1 MHVEDLKKNGVLK
14 FCSDLVFNQAL
25 LDSTLLLDES
35 CDNKSDEEVSSSPLF
50 RLGRSP
56 VSVVD
61 ATPIFVEDEIAPND
75 IPPDV
80 GFDSDDDAANDE
92 LTGVVLVAALDSG
105 RDDEVVSLVAADDV
119 LATVLGAGIEDV
131 VEDAV
136 AEDDAGVVD
145 VAVFVELA
153 GAAAVD
159 TGGDWFVFGG
169 DTT

>member
-1 MHVEDLKKNGVLK
+1 M
-14 FCSDLVFNQAL
+14 
-25 LDSTLLLDES
+25 LLDES

-61 ATPIFVEDEIAPND
+61 VTPIFVEAPND
-75 IPPDV
+75 IPPVV

-105 RDDEVVSLVAADDV
+105 RDDEVVSLLLVAADDV
-119 LATVLGAGIEDV
+119 LATVLGAGIVDV
-131 VEDAV
+131 VEGAV
-136 AEDDAGVVD
+136 AEDDDDAGVVD
-145 VAVFVELA
+145 VVVVEELA

>member
-1 MHVEDLKKNGVLK
+1 LK

-61 ATPIFVEDEIAPND
+61 VTPIFVEDEIAPND
-75 IPPDV
+75 IPPVV

-105 RDDEVVSLVAADDV
+105 RDDELASLLFVAADDV

-145 VAVFVELA
+145 VVVFVELA

>member
-1 MHVEDLKKNGVLK
+1 M
-14 FCSDLVFNQAL
+14 
-25 LDSTLLLDES
+25 LLDES

-61 ATPIFVEDEIAPND
+61 VTPIFVEDEIAPND
-75 IPPDV
+75 IPPVV
-80 GFDSDDDAANDE
+80 GFDSDDDAANNE

-105 RDDEVVSLVAADDV
+105 RDDEVVSLLLVAVDDV
-119 LATVLGAGIEDV
+119 LGTVLGAGIEDV
-131 VEDAV
+131 VEDV
-136 AEDDAGVVD
+136 AEDKDDDDARVVD
-145 VAVFVELA
+145 VVVFVELA

>member
-1 MHVEDLKKNGVLK
+1 
-14 FCSDLVFNQAL
+14 
-25 LDSTLLLDES
+25 LLLDES

-50 RLGRSP
+50 KLGRSP

-61 ATPIFVEDEIAPND
+61 VTPIFVEDEIAPND
-75 IPPDV
+75 IPPVV
-80 GFDSDDDAANDE
+80 GFESDDDAANDE

-105 RDDEVVSLVAADDV
+105 RDDEVVSLLLVAVDDV

-136 AEDDAGVVD
+136 AEDEDDARVVD
-145 VAVFVELA
+145 VVVVVELA

>member
-1 MHVEDLKKNGVLK
+1 LK

-25 LDSTLLLDES
+25 LDSTLLLDET

-61 ATPIFVEDEIAPND
+61 VTPIFVEDEIAPND
-75 IPPDV
+75 IPPVV
-80 GFDSDDDAANDE
+80 GFDSDDDAANEE

-105 RDDEVVSLVAADDV
+105 RDDEVVSILLVAADDV

-131 VEDAV
+131 VEAAV

-145 VAVFVELA
+145 VVVFVELA

>member
-1 MHVEDLKKNGVLK
+1 MK

-61 ATPIFVEDEIAPND
+61 VTPIFVEDEIAPND
-75 IPPDV
+75 IPPVV

-105 RDDEVVSLVAADDV
+105 RDDEVVSLLLVAADDV
-119 LATVLGAGIEDV
+119 LATVLGAGIEAV

-145 VAVFVELA
+145 VVVFVELA

>member
-1 MHVEDLKKNGVLK
+1 
-14 FCSDLVFNQAL
+14 
-25 LDSTLLLDES
+25 LLDES

-75 IPPDV
+75 IPPVV

-92 LTGVVLVAALDSG
+92 LTGVVLVTALDSG
-105 RDDEVVSLVAADDV
+105 RDDEVVSLLLEAADDV

-145 VAVFVELA
+145 VVVFVELA

>member
-1 MHVEDLKKNGVLK
+1 M
-14 FCSDLVFNQAL
+14 
-25 LDSTLLLDES
+25 
-35 CDNKSDEEVSSSPLF
+35 F

-61 ATPIFVEDEIAPND
+61 VTPILVEAPND
-75 IPPDV
+75 IPPVV

-92 LTGVVLVAALDSG
+92 LTGVVLVAGLDSG
-105 RDDEVVSLVAADDV
+105 RDDEVVSLLLVAADDV
-119 LATVLGAGIEDV
+119 LATVLGAGIEEV

-136 AEDDAGVVD
+136 ADEDDAGVVD
-145 VAVFVELA
+145 VVVVEELA

>member
-61 ATPIFVEDEIAPND
+61 VTPIFVEDEIAPND
-75 IPPDV
+75 IPPVV

-105 RDDEVVSLVAADDV
+105 RDDVV
-119 LATVLGAGIEDV
+119 ATVLGAGIEDV
-131 VEDAV
+131 VEGAV

-145 VAVFVELA
+145 VVVFVELA

>member
-1 MHVEDLKKNGVLK
+1 M
-14 FCSDLVFNQAL
+14 
-25 LDSTLLLDES
+25 
-35 CDNKSDEEVSSSPLF
+35 F

-61 ATPIFVEDEIAPND
+61 VTPIFVEDEIAPND
-75 IPPDV
+75 IPPV
-80 GFDSDDDAANDE
+80 VWFDSDDDAANEE
-92 LTGVVLVAALDSG
+92 LTGVVRVAALDSG
-105 RDDEVVSLVAADDV
+105 RDDEVVSLLLVAADDV

-145 VAVFVELA
+145 VVVFVELA

>member
-1 MHVEDLKKNGVLK
+1 M
-14 FCSDLVFNQAL
+14 
-25 LDSTLLLDES
+25 LDES

-61 ATPIFVEDEIAPND
+61 VTPIFVEDEIAPND
-75 IPPDV
+75 IPPVV

-92 LTGVVLVAALDSG
+92 LTSVVLVAALDSG

-131 VEDAV
+131 VEDVV
-136 AEDDAGVVD
+136 AEDEDDARVVD
-145 VAVFVELA
+145 VVVFVELA
-153 GAAAVD
+153 GAATVD

>member
-1 MHVEDLKKNGVLK
+1 M
-14 FCSDLVFNQAL
+14 
-25 LDSTLLLDES
+25 
-35 CDNKSDEEVSSSPLF
+35 F

-61 ATPIFVEDEIAPND
+61 VTPIFVEDEIAPND
-75 IPPDV
+75 IPPVV

-105 RDDEVVSLVAADDV
+105 RDDEVVSLLLVAADDV

-136 AEDDAGVVD
+136 ADDDAGVVD
-145 VAVFVELA
+145 VVVVEELA

>member
-1 MHVEDLKKNGVLK
+1 M
-14 FCSDLVFNQAL
+14 
-25 LDSTLLLDES
+25 
-35 CDNKSDEEVSSSPLF
+35 F

-61 ATPIFVEDEIAPND
+61 VTPIFVEDEIAPND
-75 IPPDV
+75 IPPVV

-105 RDDEVVSLVAADDV
+105 RDDEVVSLLLEAADDV

-145 VAVFVELA
+145 VVVFVELA

>member
-1 MHVEDLKKNGVLK
+1 MK

-61 ATPIFVEDEIAPND
+61 VTPIFVEDEIAPND
-75 IPPDV
+75 IPPVV

-105 RDDEVVSLVAADDV
+105 RDDEVVSLLLVAADDV

-145 VAVFVELA
+145 VVVFVELA

>member
-1 MHVEDLKKNGVLK
+1 M
-14 FCSDLVFNQAL
+14 
-25 LDSTLLLDES
+25 
-35 CDNKSDEEVSSSPLF
+35 F

-61 ATPIFVEDEIAPND
+61 VTPIFVEDEIAPND
-75 IPPDV
+75 IPPVV

-105 RDDEVVSLVAADDV
+105 RDDEVVSLLLEAVDDV

-136 AEDDAGVVD
+136 ADDDDAGVVD
-145 VAVFVELA
+145 VVVFVELA